1 MSPKDFSQNLKLML
15 DELPEFNRKAALE
28 SALDGIALIRKRV
41 QTDRKTVDGASFG
54 TYNSQYFKN
63 KKQKLSSNRNINWTA
78 TGRTMS
84 DLSPIITKDDGKKIE
99 VTMKPKSAVYA
110 ERLGF
115 LEALQKRKG
124 RDDRIV
130 ELSKQE
136 LEIVL
141 EIYLENYEEFL
152 RKYNLI

>member
-1 MSPKDFSQNLKLML
+1 
-15 DELPEFNRKAALE
+15 
-28 SALDGIALIRKRV
+28 
-41 QTDRKTVDGASFG
+41 
-54 TYNSQYFKN
+54 
-63 KKQKLSSNRNINWTA
+63 
-78 TGRTMS
+78 MS